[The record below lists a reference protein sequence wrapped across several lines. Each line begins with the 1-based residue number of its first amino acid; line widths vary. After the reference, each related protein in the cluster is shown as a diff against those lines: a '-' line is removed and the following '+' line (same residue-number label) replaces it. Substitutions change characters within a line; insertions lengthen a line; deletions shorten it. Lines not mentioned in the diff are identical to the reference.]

1 MPRVGPRKIKKGD
14 RNKKERF
21 VVLEEMI
28 QEPLFG
34 SLLLFFLHGLHAVQ
48 SLYMSL
54 TNMILTCFIE
64 MENSLVDD
72 YGSPSFSNN
81 LHNLHLPLFLF

>member
-34 SLLLFFLHGLHAVQ
+34 SLLLFFFTRFTCSAKSVYELDKHDFNM
-48 SLYMSL
+48 LY
-54 TNMILTCFIE
+54 
-64 MENSLVDD
+64 
-72 YGSPSFSNN
+72 
-81 LHNLHLPLFLF
+81 